1 MKKKILI
8 DLDVL
13 TVALWD
19 SKKEAIEFLARVK
32 KGEFDVYTPHTLL
45 DLLANWKHDKLKNEI
60 KEFYR
65 LYTKENL
72 TSQKILEG
80 FEKFKVEKHSIVD
93 SLVKVGVKREDA
105 TLAIIVSIFDIDLL
119 VTYNRKHLK
128 NKIKEINEVL
138 SKNGLKEINISL
150 PDEV

>member
-1 MKKKILI
+1 M
-8 DLDVL
+8 
-13 TVALWD
+13 
-19 SKKEAIEFLARVK
+19 
-32 KGEFDVYTPHTLL
+32 
-45 DLLANWKHDKLKNEI
+45 
-60 KEFYR
+60 
-65 LYTKENL
+65 
-72 TSQKILEG
+72 EG